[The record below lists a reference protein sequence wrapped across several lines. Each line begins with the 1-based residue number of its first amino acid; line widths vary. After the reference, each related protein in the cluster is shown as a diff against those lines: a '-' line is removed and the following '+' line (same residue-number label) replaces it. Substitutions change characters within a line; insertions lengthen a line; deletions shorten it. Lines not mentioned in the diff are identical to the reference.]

1 MQMLHKI
8 NWGTFKCALD
18 LSMRFYEK
26 WKNLHWCLLI
36 SVGYFSA
43 FAKHLN
49 ADKQVAKR
57 TWNVRFTCQTC
68 FILGVAKF
76 PGTGVHRPVYPN
88 SQDKAALYFPSP

>member
-1 MQMLHKI
+1 
-8 NWGTFKCALD
+8 
-18 LSMRFYEK
+18 MRFYEK

-57 TWNVRFTCQTC
+57 
-68 FILGVAKF
+68 IA
-76 PGTGVHRPVYPN
+76 N
-88 SQDKAALYFPSP
+88 SYLVKMLENSDNYETKNKQ